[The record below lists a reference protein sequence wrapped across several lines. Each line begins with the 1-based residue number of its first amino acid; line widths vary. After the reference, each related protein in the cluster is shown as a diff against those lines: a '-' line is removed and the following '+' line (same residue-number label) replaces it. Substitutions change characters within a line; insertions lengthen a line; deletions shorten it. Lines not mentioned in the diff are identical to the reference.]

1 MSMNKLILQGR
12 IPTSEKFRF
21 DVRFGD
27 GENERSFANFQMSV
41 RRNWKPKDEQYY
53 PEDIFNVVAY
63 GPNADVIGKH
73 VKRGEEFL
81 IACHLQNRTYEDKN
95 GNTVYTNDI
104 IVDEFYFED
113 HRSGGNSESNFDNF
127 DNAPANKTTDDDDDV
142 LDI

>member
-1 MSMNKLILQGR
+1 MSMNKLLLQGR

-63 GPNADVIGKH
+63 GSNADVIGKH

-81 IACHLQNRTYEDKN
+81 VACRLQNRTYEDKN

-113 HRSGGNSESNFDNF
+113 HRSGSNSESNFDNF
-127 DNAPANKTTDDDDDV
+127 DDAPANKKTEDDDDV

>member
-53 PEDIFNVVAY
+53 PEDIFSVVAY

-113 HRSGGNSESNFDNF
+113 HHSGGNSESNFDNF
-127 DNAPANKTTDDDDDV
+127 SDAPANKTTDDDDDV

>member
-53 PEDIFNVVAY
+53 PEDIFSVVAY

-95 GNTVYTNDI
+95 GKTVYTNDI

-127 DNAPANKTTDDDDDV
+127 SDTPANNTTDDDDDV

>member
-81 IACHLQNRTYEDKN
+81 IACRLQNRTYEDKN

-113 HRSGGNSESNFDNF
+113 HRSSGNSESNFDNF
-127 DNAPANKTTDDDDDV
+127 DDTPANKTTDDDDDV

>member
-53 PEDIFNVVAY
+53 PEDILDRKSVV
-63 GPNADVIGKH
+63 
-73 VKRGEEFL
+73 
-81 IACHLQNRTYEDKN
+81 
-95 GNTVYTNDI
+95 
-104 IVDEFYFED
+104 
-113 HRSGGNSESNFDNF
+113 
-127 DNAPANKTTDDDDDV
+127 
-142 LDI
+142 